1 MLRCT
6 LPLVSLVLAL
16 NFVGCVT
23 STPSTTDGDEDAVI
37 EAPSKDGRAAGK
49 TGKKKQP
56 AVTDEFRI
64 DPLPALGEG
73 PDDFQ
78 DLDKRADAYEKEAKI
93 ESEDSRIEREL
104 REIREAEAKAKIIE
118 EQLEAQRQ
126 AEARRKAREEA
137 EASAQHN
144 RKMQRAAEE
153 KAKSLKGIEKDELE
167 WNGLN

>member
-6 LPLVSLVLAL
+6 LPIISAVFAL
-16 NFVGCVT
+16 QLSGCVT
-23 STPSTTDGDEDAVI
+23 STPQASESDEDTLI
-37 EAPSKDGRAAGK
+37 ESPSNEGRTAKKG
-49 TGKKKQP
+49 GKKKQP

-64 DPLPALGEG
+64 DPLPALGDG

-78 DLDKRADAYEKEAKI
+78 DLDKRAEAYEKEAKV

-104 REIREAEAKAKIIE
+104 REIREAEAKAKIVE

-126 AEARRKAREEA
+126 AELRRKAREEHD
-137 EASAQHN
+137 ASVEHN
-144 RKMQRAAEE
+144 RKVQRAADE
-153 KAKSLKGIEKDELE
+153 KAKSLKGIDKDELE